1 MPYLK
6 KAKKQRNPS
15 NNRIERQKIY
25 NTDRWHKL
33 RASKLMQSPLC
44 EVCLSKGVITPA
56 FHAHHIDSFMNYEG
70 MKRKE
75 VAYNPDNLMSIC
87 EQCHHCLLYTSPS
100 PRDS

>member
-6 KAKKQRNPS
+6 KAKKQHNPS

-33 RASKLMQSPLC
+33 RASKLMRSPLC

-56 FHAHHIDSFMNYEG
+56 FHIHHIDSFMNYEG

-87 EQCHHCLLYTSPS
+87 EQCHSRKHLHTKKDLAL
-100 PRDS
+100 